1 MTPHVLPPVAPRP
14 EPRVRSGRVSE
25 IVAAARRL
33 VAAEGEQ
40 ALTMRRL
47 ADELGI
53 RAPSLYKHL
62 PGREA
67 VVGELVDV
75 TLFETGERMHA
86 AVSAPD
92 ISEPVAALLEA
103 YRSIGRDEPNLY
115 RLVTASAF
123 PRSGLTPGLED
134 WAGEPFYRVTG
145 EPYRAQAL
153 WAFAHG
159 TLILEID
166 GRFVPG
172 SDLDETWRAGAHAF
186 ARSTAPS
193 PLTWLLTRGV
203 SAAIGGKRGYGAAD
217 ESTCK
222 PDPVPRLAPGWRP
235 SIWACRRRQARAV
248 YPRTRAGSPRTS
260 AQTGVP
266 VLLDLAPGGV
276 YRAVPVT
283 RNAGGLLH
291 RRFTLT
297 GPANRT
303 GGLFSVALSRG
314 SPRVAVGN
322 HPALWSPDFPR
333 HVPLP
338 EQRAVTRPP
347 GRLVRRARQPT
358 SAAAA

>member
-1 MTPHVLPPVAPRP
+1 MSQVLPPVAPRP
-14 EPRVRSGRVSE
+14 DRPPRSSRVAQ

-33 VAAEGEQ
+33 VGTDGEQ

-62 PGREA
+62 PGRDA
-67 VVGELVDV
+67 VVGELVNE

-92 ISEPVAALLEA
+92 VDEPVAALLAA
-103 YRSIGRDEPNLY
+103 YRAIGREEPNLY

-172 SDLDETWRAGAHAF
+172 SDLDRTWRAGAVAF
-186 ARSTAPS
+186 A
-193 PLTWLLTRGV
+193 
-203 SAAIGGKRGYGAAD
+203 
-217 ESTCK
+217 
-222 PDPVPRLAPGWRP
+222 
-235 SIWACRRRQARAV
+235 
-248 YPRTRAGSPRTS
+248 
-260 AQTGVP
+260 
-266 VLLDLAPGGV
+266 
-276 YRAVPVT
+276 
-283 RNAGGLLH
+283 
-291 RRFTLT
+291 
-297 GPANRT
+297 
-303 GGLFSVALSRG
+303 
-314 SPRVAVGN
+314 
-322 HPALWSPDFPR
+322 
-333 HVPLP
+333 
-338 EQRAVTRPP
+338 
-347 GRLVRRARQPT
+347 
-358 SAAAA
+358 